1 MIILMST
8 ELITIII
15 VCVLCG
21 VLVIVGLYLL
31 IEKFFL
37 TKRRCKRTILA
48 LERKYEYLHS
58 LLLGQDAQYIQRLE
72 LISRTNLLYG
82 DIHSQYFR
90 RFKEIRDNQDELFVE
105 ILNELK
111 ELLSE
116 KKFKEFKNYYHDNEE
131 ILISFE
137 DSINGLDRDLYQL
150 IKPEEEARQKVL
162 QAKESFREVKSKFNQ
177 KESELS
183 YVYDSFMKVFETIDE
198 RFTTYDNYVET
209 ALYEEASNLLPSI
222 YKVLE
227 VLTSMINVVPNY
239 ISEVNEILPNEI
251 KEIKTEYNRLLKE
264 SYPLSSFNFEE
275 SISNIEYRISSIR
288 EKLKS
293 LQVNTI
299 GNELNDIHNEIN
311 DIKQSF
317 LDEIASKEEFDQKY
331 TTVNEEFLE
340 LEKEFIKISNNMIRF
355 KKIYILDEEHLKD
368 FDNLKTTLN
377 DVSKDKRRLEI
388 YVHSV
393 SKTPYKVLLE
403 KMKDLDNGN
412 QTLKA
417 KINSYLNYL
426 KSLKSDCENVH
437 TLIETQY
444 FKAKEYTR
452 LIKNLDNEYINS
464 AYLKNFDKIFVFL
477 DDIDNILQTIPI
489 DVKKMNQIVTG
500 LSTFTNSFYQNLED
514 LLANEF
520 NARKLILIANKD
532 RAKYSDVNALLT
544 QAEQLYFGGDF
555 KKSTELALE
564 AINKVSLKDGVK
576 S

>member
-1 MIILMST
+1 M
-8 ELITIII
+8 
-15 VCVLCG
+15 
-21 VLVIVGLYLL
+21 
-31 IEKFFL
+31 
-37 TKRRCKRTILA
+37 
-48 LERKYEYLHS
+48 
-58 LLLGQDAQYIQRLE
+58 
-72 LISRTNLLYG
+72 
-82 DIHSQYFR
+82 
-90 RFKEIRDNQDELFVE
+90 
-105 ILNELK
+105 
-111 ELLSE
+111 
-116 KKFKEFKNYYHDNEE
+116 
-131 ILISFE
+131 
-137 DSINGLDRDLYQL
+137 
-150 IKPEEEARQKVL
+150 
-162 QAKESFREVKSKFNQ
+162 
-177 KESELS
+177 
-183 YVYDSFMKVFETIDE
+183 
-198 RFTTYDNYVET
+198 
-209 ALYEEASNLLPSI
+209 
-222 YKVLE
+222 
-227 VLTSMINVVPNY
+227 
-239 ISEVNEILPNEI
+239 
-251 KEIKTEYNRLLKE
+251 
-264 SYPLSSFNFEE
+264 
-275 SISNIEYRISSIR
+275 
-288 EKLKS
+288 
-293 LQVNTI
+293 
-299 GNELNDIHNEIN
+299 
-311 DIKQSF
+311 
-317 LDEIASKEEFDQKY
+317 
-331 TTVNEEFLE
+331 